1 MAITH
6 SLTDC
11 ALSCLQTCVMH
22 KIEDESSDL
31 TPADQVG
38 ALLGAALKM
47 TLYAAVGCDAADAPQ
62 LNAEGAFHRLRVKSL
77 NLVDSAAV
85 TLEVM
90 LAGQNMWLAA
100 DAGIRAAPMPMHE
113 CIQPLADALAQ
124 SRTLTSLSCET
135 ALIRDCPSALATI
148 LAALTKHP
156 SLSTLML
163 MLSSNSLI
171 DDYGNDSPLQ
181 ALCALVAAN
190 SPVLRTLYI
199 YGEEEEMP
207 YFHSDSVLAQLLDAL
222 ASNTHL
228 CNLDLGEL
236 LQISADVAA
245 NKLLPAV
252 HAATA
257 LRDLNLQADEHGAP
271 ALAQVQAILQAHRNA
286 GTSKKKK
293 KA

>member
-1 MAITH
+1 
-6 SLTDC
+6 
-11 ALSCLQTCVMH
+11 
-22 KIEDESSDL
+22 
-31 TPADQVG
+31 
-38 ALLGAALKM
+38 M
-47 TLYAAVGCDAADAPQ
+47 TLYAPVACGAADAPQ
-62 LNAEGAFHRLRVKSL
+62 LLNAEGAFHRLRVESL
-77 NLVDSAAV
+77 NLIDSAAV
-85 TLEVM
+85 TLEIM
-90 LAGQNMWLAA
+90 LARSDMYLAA
-100 DAGIRAAPMPMHE
+100 DVGTPTAPMPVHE

-124 SRTLTSLSCET
+124 NRTLTRSLCCET
-135 ALIRDCPSALATI
+135 ALVCDCPSALATI

-163 MLSSNSLI
+163 TMSSTSLI

-190 SPVLRTLYI
+190 SPVLGTIYI
-199 YGEEEEMP
+199 YLGEEDEEMP

-236 LQISADVAA
+236 LRISADLAA

-271 ALAQVQAILQAHRNA
+271 ALAQVQAILQARRKA
-286 GTSKKKK
+286 DTSKKKK
-293 KA
+293 KAK

>member
-1 MAITH
+1 
-6 SLTDC
+6 
-11 ALSCLQTCVMH
+11 MH

-190 SPVLRTLYI
+190 SPVLRTIYI
-199 YGEEEEMP
+199 CDREEEEILP
-207 YFHSDSVLAQLLDAL
+207 YFHGDSVLAQLLDAL

-228 CNLDLGEL
+228 CKLDLGEL

-257 LRDLNLQADEHGAP
+257 LRDLNGLQADEHGAP
-271 ALAQVQAILQAHRNA
+271 ALAQVQAILQARRKA
-286 GTSKKKK
+286 DTSKKNK
-293 KA
+293 KAQ